1 MVSRRWVRRSTVVP
15 AVVVLLVGGGGLAW
29 ATAGAATPTYRTA
42 GVVTGDVEQLL
53 TLTGTTRN
61 VHQATS
67 AFPVPGTVAS
77 VTTQAGATVSQGQTL
92 ATLDPG
98 PLQKAVIAATATLAR
113 ARATLETD
121 QASGTTSSAGTPGT
135 DTAST
140 AARTVAAAPTPTA
153 AAGIPTAAGGARGS
167 TPAVS
172 SALADTSRL
181 LTLAQ
186 SSLAAATSACRSS
199 SAPAPASPTPTPTL
213 TGSPGPTAG
222 TAPAAAT
229 PAGGCTQ
236 ALEAA
241 LAAQKNVSAA
251 QVTAERA
258 LQSAAVPSAASTG
271 STAAGPATAPRST
284 ASSSPTTSAAP
295 PAASAIQTGGGGQGG
310 ASTLSTAA
318 RLTNDQAAVAAAQVA
333 LDVAHRNL
341 AGATLTSPLA
351 GKVASQPFT
360 VGAASG
366 SSAIVIV
373 APGAVEVTVD
383 VPASSLP
390 LVSVGQPAAV
400 TPDGSTTASAGTVS
414 AVGLLPTSSSSGS
427 STTYPVRVLVA
438 TADSAFA
445 EGGMASVAITVKAVH
460 GVLTVPNSAVSDG
473 TVTVLSAGKPV
484 RTRVQTGAVGPL
496 ATEVTSGL
504 KAGQQVVLADL
515 GAALPAN
522 STTTTRGFGGTGGP
536 AGGFT
541 GGAPGGSQGGAARG
555 GGGSTPTG

>member
-1 MVSRRWVRRSTVVP
+1 MVSRRWVRRSAVVP
-15 AVVVLLVGGGGLAW
+15 AVVVLLGGGGGLAW

-67 AFPVPGTVAS
+67 AFPVTGTVAS

-98 PLQKAVIAATATLAR
+98 PLQKDVIAATATLAR

-135 DTAST
+135 DTPST
-140 AARTVAAAPTPTA
+140 AARTVAAAPTPTP

-186 SSLAAATSACRSS
+186 SSLAAVTSACRSS

-213 TGSPGPTAG
+213 TGSPTAE

-229 PAGGCTQ
+229 PAGGCMQ

-258 LQSAAVPSAASTG
+258 LQSAAVASAASSG

-295 PAASAIQTGGGGQGG
+295 PVASGIQTGGGQGG

-383 VPASSLP
+383 VPASSLL

>member
-1 MVSRRWVRRSTVVP
+1 
-15 AVVVLLVGGGGLAW
+15 
-29 ATAGAATPTYRTA
+29 
-42 GVVTGDVEQLL
+42 VEQLL

-67 AFPVPGTVAS
+67 AFPVTGTVAS

-121 QASGTTSSAGTPGT
+121 QASGTTSSAGTRGT

-181 LTLAQ
+181 LTLAR

-199 SAPAPASPTPTPTL
+199 PAPGPASPTPTPTL
-213 TGSPGPTAG
+213 TGSPGPTAE

-258 LQSAAVPSAASTG
+258 LQSAAVPSAASSG
-271 STAAGPATAPRST
+271 STAAGPAIAPRST

-295 PAASAIQTGGGGQGG
+295 PAASGIQTGGGQGG